1 MVHGIE
7 ARASAVRLLLDG
19 VLWIQNTAP
28 HLPRSVSRPGPQRE
42 TLPIDGCIIKLQPL
56 PHIHSTMIFQTPS
69 IEGSQERAETTTQSK
84 SSAVALLRFTTRR
97 THMRGAEAARGR
109 LPVVV
114 HSHSHSIVWVPEM
127 ASGVKR
133 TDSP

>member
-19 VLWIQNTAP
+19 MLWIQNTAP
-28 HLPRSVSRPGPQRE
+28 HLPRSVLKTWS
-42 TLPIDGCIIKLQPL
+42 PIGDITDRWLYYKAPTSAT
-56 PHIHSTMIFQTPS
+56 HSCTMIFQTPS

-84 SSAVALLRFTTRR
+84 SSAVDLLRFTTRR
-97 THMRGAEAARGR
+97 THMGGAEAARGR

-114 HSHSHSIVWVPEM
+114 HSHNHSVVWVPEM
-127 ASGVKR
+127 ASAG
-133 TDSP
+133 